1 LGLDLAARAIVQW
14 RQAGRQGR
22 CDVKITAIETI
33 ALKEFPNLL
42 WVQIHTDAGII
53 GLGETFY
60 GAQSVAGF
68 IHETAT
74 PYLLGKDPLQID
86 KHNRHF
92 LNHYLGFKSVGAEMR
107 GASAIDIALWD
118 IFGQVTEQPIW
129 QLLGGRSR
137 DTIRTY
143 NTCAGYRY
151 VRAQPE
157 QLVTNWGLPA
167 KRQKK
172 KPYEDL
178 DGFLNDAGALAESL
192 ISEGYRGMKNWPF
205 DP

>member
-1 LGLDLAARAIVQW
+1 M
-14 RQAGRQGR
+14 
-22 CDVKITAIETI
+22 KITAIETI
-33 ALKEFPNLL
+33 GLAEFPNLL
-42 WVQIHTDAGII
+42 WVQIHTDAGIV

-60 GAQSVAGF
+60 GAQSVAGY
-68 IHETAT
+68 IHETASA
-74 PYLLGKDPLQID
+74 YLLGQDPLQID
-86 KHNRHF
+86 KHSRHF

-107 GASAIDIALWD
+107 GTSAIDIALWD
-118 IFGQVTEQPIW
+118 IFGQVTGQPVW
-129 QLLGGRSR
+129 QLLGGKSR

-172 KPYEDL
+172 
-178 DGFLNDAGALAESL
+178 
-192 ISEGYRGMKNWPF
+192 
-205 DP
+205 